1 MGAQAPPEDML
12 TLYTNNSKLRYTDD
26 TGTEYQVATSTD
38 IGSYLPLAGGT
49 MTGNININGNRIVTN
64 IDGNIPIGND
74 VTVTCGI
81 HTVALG
87 TSTSADGDNA
97 IAIGREAASASGIA
111 LGYQSSSRHG
121 IAIGMRATA
130 SGNASTALGHSSS
143 SGVGATAIGRNT
155 SAAGNNSVALGISA
169 ATTVASATAL
179 GREAL
184 GAGTAAIAL
193 GYEASASAEDA
204 ITIGTSA

>member
-74 VTVTCGI
+74 VTVTSGI

-87 TSTSADGDNA
+87 TSTSVDGDNS
-97 IAIGREAASASGIA
+97 IAIGRNAASASGIA
-111 LGYQSSSRHG
+111 LGYQSSSSNG
-121 IAIGMRATA
+121 
-130 SGNASTALGHSSS
+130 
-143 SGVGATAIGRNT
+143 IGRNT

-184 GAGTAAIAL
+184 GAGTAAIPL
-193 GYEASASAEDA
+193 GFKATASAEDA
-204 ITIGTSA
+204 LTI